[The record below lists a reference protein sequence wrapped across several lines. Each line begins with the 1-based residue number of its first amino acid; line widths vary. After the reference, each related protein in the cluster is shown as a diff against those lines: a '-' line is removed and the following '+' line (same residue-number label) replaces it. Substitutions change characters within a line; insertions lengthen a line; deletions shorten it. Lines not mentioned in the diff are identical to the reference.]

1 MRTVTEL
8 VKERWHKKN
17 IKIKIQSTN
26 TYHESKFLSLNIQK
40 AKKELGWEP
49 KLNLK
54 ETVKL
59 TVDWYTEYFKQKNV
73 ENITQDQ
80 IQFFLDK

>member
-26 TYHESKFLSLNIQK
+26 AYHESKFLSLNIQK

-59 TVDWYTEYFKQKNV
+59 TVDWYTEYFKQ
-73 ENITQDQ
+73 ENIENFTQDQ